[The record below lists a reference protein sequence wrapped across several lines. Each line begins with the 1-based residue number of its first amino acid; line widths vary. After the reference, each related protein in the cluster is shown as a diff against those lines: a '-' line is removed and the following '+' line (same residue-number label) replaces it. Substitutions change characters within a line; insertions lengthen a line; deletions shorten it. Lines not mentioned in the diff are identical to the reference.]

1 MIIKW
6 NFEDINPGQMRGT
19 YAFAETSN
27 GIYQLVFDSY
37 RHEFSLYIHTPE
49 RIGRIAFL
57 ASYNWKHHTINE
69 MLIYM
74 HRVIEIY
81 EGGSIEPHAHIC
93 GDCLHLIFKDYK
105 ERCGQCRLTRL
116 YRRFTDICVN
126 EDIAEND
133 RIRNE

>member
-6 NFEDINPGQMRGT
+6 IFEDIKPGQRRGP
-19 YAFAETSN
+19 FAMSEDGN
-27 GIYQLVFDSY
+27 YQIVFDKKMQ
-37 RHEFSLYIHTPE
+37 EFSLYIHTTN

-57 ASYNWKHHTINE
+57 SSYRCPYHNINE

-74 HRVIEIY
+74 HRVIENY
-81 EGGSIEPHAHIC
+81 NSGNLETHAHLC
-93 GDCLHLIFKDYK
+93 EDCLHLIFKDYK

-133 RIRNE
+133 RITNE

>member
-6 NFEDINPGQMRGT
+6 IFEDIKPGQRRGT
-19 YAFAETSN
+19 IAFSEDFK
-27 GIYQLVFDSY
+27 YQIVFDK
-37 RHEFSLYIHTPE
+37 RMQEFSLYIHIPNVN
-49 RIGRIAFL
+49 IGRIAFL
-57 ASYNWKHHTINE
+57 ASYNCIHHSINE

-74 HRVIEIY
+74 HRVIENY
-81 EGGSIEPHAHIC
+81 EQGNVETHAHLC

-116 YRRFTDICVN
+116 YRRFTDICLN